1 MASRHCLSGPPF
13 IIQFDE
19 KSPAARLKSAHS
31 AQSSMVGARKNTRR
45 PAILV
50 IPDSDNGTSAKRN
63 ILVYTNP
70 ALELLHVFRGLT

>member
-1 MASRHCLSGPPF
+1 MA
-13 IIQFDE
+13 
-19 KSPAARLKSAHS
+19 
-31 AQSSMVGARKNTRR
+31 GARKNTRR